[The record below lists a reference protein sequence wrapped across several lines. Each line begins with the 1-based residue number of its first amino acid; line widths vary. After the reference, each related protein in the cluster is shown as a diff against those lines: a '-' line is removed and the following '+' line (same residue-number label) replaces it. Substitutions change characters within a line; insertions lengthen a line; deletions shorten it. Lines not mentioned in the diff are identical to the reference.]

1 MERHEKRIL
10 KPETSGSKFFNDESA
25 VIFDR
30 INFDGV
36 NLTLKGY
43 LNQLCRTTKLV
54 ANAMD
59 LNRNHTK
66 NLQALQRTQIF
77 CSKILNSI
85 RKLENFYYIT

>member
-10 KPETSGSKFFNDESA
+10 KPEFFGSKFFHDESA
-25 VIFDR
+25 AAFGR

-36 NLTLKGY
+36 NLTSKGF
-43 LNQLCRTTKLV
+43 LNSINEATKLV

-66 NLQALQRTQIF
+66 NLQALQRTQRF
-77 CSKILNSI
+77 FSK
-85 RKLENFYYIT
+85 FF